1 MYSFVFRLSISLF
14 LLWSS
19 RPRKGN
25 FTHTELLQFR
35 SDRPGTMKIS
45 SLFRQKKEKKSFWYI
60 SPVRLVRASPSL
72 VLWRLRKEI
81 FLKLSFRKSREVSNI
96 LVRFHKMLLGRSKIT
111 LWEIRACDLAAIV
124 ELLLKLNLTEIFFIV
139 IEEFRI
145 LQHTTQV
152 LVRCGAI
159 QIYLG
164 GLNLAW
170 YLFVNIFL
178 AGNSTFTFTHY
189 NNVVILGNT

>member
-1 MYSFVFRLSISLF
+1 M
-14 LLWSS
+14 
-19 RPRKGN
+19 
-25 FTHTELLQFR
+25 
-35 SDRPGTMKIS
+35 
-45 SLFRQKKEKKSFWYI
+45 
-60 SPVRLVRASPSL
+60 
-72 VLWRLRKEI
+72 LWRLRKEI

-152 LVRCGAI
+152 SVRCGAI

-164 GLNLAW
+164 GLNLA
-170 YLFVNIFL
+170 
-178 AGNSTFTFTHY
+178 
-189 NNVVILGNT
+189 